1 MALSATV
8 MKSLKHPARL
18 VPIAFLI
25 VIAIGTLLLM
35 LPVARAG
42 SGSAPLLTA
51 LFTATSAVCV
61 TGLVVQD
68 MATYWSPAGHAVI
81 LALVQIGGFGI
92 MSGATLL
99 SLLVTRRLRLSTR
112 LIAQSET
119 RGLALGDVVTVLKLV
134 LGVTIA
140 VEAMLA
146 AILTLRLRFGHGEPW
161 ADALWNGAFQ
171 AVSAFTNA
179 GIASYSEGMV
189 RFVADP
195 VVLVPIMLGV
205 IVGGI
210 GMPVLYDL
218 RQQPRN
224 PGRWS
229 LHTKITLLGT
239 AVLLP
244 AGMLATLLFEW
255 NNPGTLGVLDLPGR
269 VLNALFHSVMA
280 RSGGFN
286 TVDLGQ
292 MRTET
297 LSITYGLML
306 IGGGSA
312 STAGGIKVG
321 TFIIL
326 ILIIWAEVRG
336 EPDSVAFGRRVARD
350 AQRQAVTIALMAVGM
365 VYTGT
370 FLLLSLSDLPL
381 RDAVFETISAFAT
394 VGLST
399 GVTPTLPPAAQVLII
414 VLMFVG
420 RVGTITVAAALALR
434 GRQNPF
440 RYPEERPIVG

>member
-1 MALSATV
+1 MTLSATV

-18 VPIAFLI
+18 VPIAFLV
-25 VIAIGTLLLM
+25 VIALGTLLLM

-42 SGSAPLLTA
+42 AGSAPLLTA

-255 NNPGTLGVLDLPGR
+255 NNPGTLGALDAPGR

-370 FLLLSLSDLPL
+370 LLLLSLSDLPL
-381 RDAVFETISAFAT
+381 RDAVFETISTFAT